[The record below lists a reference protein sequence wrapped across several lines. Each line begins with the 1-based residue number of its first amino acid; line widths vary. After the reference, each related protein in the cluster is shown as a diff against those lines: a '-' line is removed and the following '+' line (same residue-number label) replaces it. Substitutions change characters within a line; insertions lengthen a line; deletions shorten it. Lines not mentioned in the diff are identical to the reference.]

1 MCSISFGLVILIM
14 RVLSKLLMI
23 IGLFDKKYQK
33 KIDRTGLNYAETP
46 EVDCDRCD
54 CTGKRFNTL
63 FILVPHCILYTL
75 PIMKSSTSSL
85 YMYERAG
92 TLAKHLY

>member
-1 MCSISFGLVILIM
+1 MCSISFGLAILIM
-14 RVLSKLLMI
+14 QVLSKLLMI
-23 IGLFDKKYQK
+23 IGLFDKSTK
-33 KIDRTGLNYAETP
+33 KIDRTGLKYAVTP

-75 PIMKSSTSSL
+75 PTMKSSSSSL

>member
-33 KIDRTGLNYAETP
+33 KLIERP

-75 PIMKSSTSSL
+75 PTMKSSTSSL